1 MARRAGKA
9 GSRRSRQRPPRR
21 PIIPQPGLA
30 PRAPATFESPD
41 TTVPTAGAAAGVP
54 VTPAGP
60 RPAMPFA
67 PRRQSGGPG
76 TMTLGSGLGERGRL
90 EYHYVIRDLRNIAI
104 LSAIIVVALI
114 VAWLVLPALGLVPA
128 RG

>member
-1 MARRAGKA
+1 
-9 GSRRSRQRPPRR
+9 
-21 PIIPQPGLA
+21 
-30 PRAPATFESPD
+30 
-41 TTVPTAGAAAGVP
+41 
-54 VTPAGP
+54 
-60 RPAMPFA
+60 
-67 PRRQSGGPG
+67 
-76 TMTLGSGLGERGRL
+76 MTLGSGLGERGRL